1 MLGIVKHYSPPRGSM
16 INALSWRQRTGYA
29 SPDRVNFARAH
40 AHAVV
45 VREINDVITISK
57 AVSQTKN
64 VFPSPRTSQD
74 IIDDNSLSSYRFV
87 W

>member
-1 MLGIVKHYSPPRGSM
+1 MLGIVKHYSPPFPCGSM

-29 SPDRVNFARAH
+29 SPDRVKAH

>member
-1 MLGIVKHYSPPRGSM
+1 M

-29 SPDRVNFARAH
+29 SPDRVNFARTH